1 VRQARKRYWLL
12 VWLSEQIGQPQEALV
27 MEKQTHRWQLLL
39 TQTMLLVNIP
49 LKAGEGL
56 VPGQTVELR
65 LERVDPFEDVLRV
78 SLI

>member
-1 VRQARKRYWLL
+1 
-12 VWLSEQIGQPQEALV
+12 
-27 MEKQTHRWQLLL
+27 
-39 TQTMLLVNIP
+39 MLLVNIP